1 MQTHSDRSNTL
12 YVKTLDDKLIVACS
26 MTIQQALQLK
36 FYLPYD
42 TTKLKIQ
49 YGAIEK
55 TIDIVNNSV
64 AFDLITPVHAQY
76 R

>member
-1 MQTHSDRSNTL
+1 
-12 YVKTLDDKLIVACS
+12 